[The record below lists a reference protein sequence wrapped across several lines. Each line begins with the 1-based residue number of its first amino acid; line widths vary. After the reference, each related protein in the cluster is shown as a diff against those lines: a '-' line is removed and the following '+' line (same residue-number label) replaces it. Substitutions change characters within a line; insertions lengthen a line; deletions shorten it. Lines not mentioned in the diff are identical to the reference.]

1 MSGLLKTIKSYIKK
15 NKILFVFLKPII
27 DIYRLFLSFI
37 FRNRSLLNI
46 KSFSNKTKNIFIL
59 DTRIHSI
66 IFDSVLFLIR
76 GSNFFYN
83 DKWTLIIY
91 EDDFHRYSPSDIND
105 EIYLNCL
112 INIFLQS
119 LLILPNPPINI
130 KFVNNSYELLKIMNK
145 SEKIFPE
152 DYNFLSRNKP
162 YLVEN
167 FNEKD
172 FQNFKK
178 NKPILKANK
187 YYSEIFKNYLKYKN
201 IKKYITIT
209 IRSKSWANREWN
221 TDLEDIKL
229 FLDFI
234 KKNNLNNCDVLIIP
248 DTQEEAPKE
257 IIKFIK
263 NSNLQYHVF
272 NHGSFSISMRF
283 LAYSKSTFNFVAQNG
298 AALPILFLKNN
309 SFVILKD
316 PIQANDYE
324 KFINRLNKDIFV
336 NRKYIMIKKFKK

>member
-1 MSGLLKTIKSYIKK
+1 MSSLLKKTKSYIKK
-15 NKILFVFLKPII
+15 NKILYLLLKPII
-27 DIYRLFLSFI
+27 EVLRLSLRFV

-46 KSFSNKTKNIFIL
+46 KSFSNKSKNIFIL

-66 IFDSVLFLIR
+66 IFDSVLLLIR

-91 EDDFHRYSPSDIND
+91 EDDFHRYSPNEIND

-152 DYNFLSRNKP
+152 GYNFLSRNKP
-162 YLVEN
+162 YLVGN

-187 YYSEIFKNYLKYKN
+187 YYSEIFKKYLKYKN

-209 IRSKSWANREWN
+209 IRSKSWANRKWN

-248 DTQEEAPKE
+248 DTQEETPKE

-263 NSNLQYHVF
+263 NSNLRYHVF

-298 AALPILFLKNN
+298 SALPILFLKNN

-316 PIQANDYE
+316 PVQANDYE
-324 KFINRLNKDIFV
+324 NFINRLNKDIFV
-336 NRKYIMIKKFKK
+336 NRKYIMIKKFEK